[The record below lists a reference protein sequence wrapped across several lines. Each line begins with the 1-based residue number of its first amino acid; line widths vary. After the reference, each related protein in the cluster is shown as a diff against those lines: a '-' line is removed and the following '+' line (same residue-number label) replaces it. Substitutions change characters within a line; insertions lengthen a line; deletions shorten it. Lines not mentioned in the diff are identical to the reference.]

1 MKFNNQFYSNLFY
14 IILIILFLVIIG
26 YTFSFK
32 LKIMKKLAFRDIT
45 NLNSNVENKYNN
57 PIVEGFGSI
66 NKNNND
72 NNILTLIDRKLKGLT
87 EELGGEKGQKEVKE
101 ILTNTKKICDLECAK
116 CMMNMIEDN
125 KGIKSIDI
133 NKLSQDD
140 SSEDCRKCK
149 SYTSLSKS
157 IQNMIDSL

>member
-1 MKFNNQFYSNLFY
+1 MFYCLTFKYRIVQNLD
-14 IILIILFLVIIG
+14 
-26 YTFSFK
+26 
-32 LKIMKKLAFRDIT
+32 FRSRT
-45 NLNSNVENKYNN
+45 NLNSNSNV
-57 PIVEGFGSI
+57 VEGFSI
-66 NKNNND
+66 GGRSSKKFKED
-72 NNILTLIDRKLKGLT
+72 DDIFVLIDRKLKGLT